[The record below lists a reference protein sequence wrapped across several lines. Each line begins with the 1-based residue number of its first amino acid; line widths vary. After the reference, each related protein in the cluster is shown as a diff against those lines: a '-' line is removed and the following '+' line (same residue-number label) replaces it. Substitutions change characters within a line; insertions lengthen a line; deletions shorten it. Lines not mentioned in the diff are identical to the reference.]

1 MADTHHHGG
10 HAGHGHDADHGHDH
24 HADQWR
30 KNIPADFDGRHAEDW
45 DGEIDAGII
54 YKSAV
59 AVVVTVAVA
68 FVFCWLLLGGF
79 AKFSDE
85 PVLSPLAEANER
97 HLPPSPQLEASPTR
111 LLTNLRGEVA
121 GKTGEYGWSDQT
133 TGRVHIP
140 VDKAIDMVLT
150 GRRIDVER
158 PAGQPVDLAA
168 PAAAAAAPAPQH
180 EAQPA
185 TPPHGGGH

>member
-10 HAGHGHDADHGHDH
+10 QDAGHGQADGHDH

-30 KNIPADFDGRHAEDW
+30 KNIPADFDGRHADDW

-68 FVFCWLLLGGF
+68 FVFCWLLLGGL
-79 AKFSDE
+79 AKLAE
-85 PVLSPLAEANER
+85 KPVLSPLAEARER

-121 GKTGEYGWSDQT
+121 GKTGEYGWADQSA
-133 TGRVHIP
+133 GRVHIP
-140 VDKAIDMVLT
+140 VDKAIDLVLA
-150 GRRIDVER
+150 GRKIDVER
-158 PAGQPVDLAA
+158 PAGQPVDVAAPVAA
-168 PAAAAAAPAPQH
+168 PAAAPV
-180 EAQPA
+180 PA